1 MPIFVPIITYDMV
14 VQKLRK
20 KEGDEFQ
27 VAERY
32 YAVLSS
38 LNSLSMTP
46 REIQLV
52 AHTSIRGNISYAQ
65 FKEEFCAKHETSIQ
79 TINNMISRLKRSKVF
94 VKENGKIR
102 VNPLLSIKFND
113 GIKLEIWISQ

>member
-1 MPIFVPIITYDMV
+1 MI

-20 KEGDEFQ
+20 KEENEFQ

-52 AHTSIRGNISYAQ
+52 AFTSIRGNISYVQ
-65 FKEEFCAKHETSIQ
+65 FKEEFCEKHGTSIQ
-79 TINNMISRLKRSKVF
+79 TINNMISRLKRMDVF
-94 VKENGKIR
+94 VKDNGKIR
-102 VNPLLSIKFND
+102 TNPKIAFKFND
-113 GIKLEIWISQ
+113 GVKLEIVISHG

>member
-1 MPIFVPIITYDMV
+1 MI

-20 KEGDEFQ
+20 KEEDEFG

-52 AHTSIRGNISYAQ
+52 AHTAIRGNISYVQ
-65 FKEEFCAKHETSIQ
+65 FKEEFCTKHGTSIQ
-79 TINNMISRLKRSKVF
+79 TINNMLSRLKRLKVF

-113 GIKLEIWISQ
+113 GVKMEIWISQ